1 MHILHD
7 SQYTVIFSLCV
18 GHLSLSPVGEVDPAF
33 FVTRRV
39 SKYCTERER
48 ERERG
53 RFVAMT
59 LVQTIALSELFE
71 TCSESV
77 LRATGETM
85 QGLTHQS
92 KQLKRADVGRAGNVG
107 CALMAV

>member
-1 MHILHD
+1 
-7 SQYTVIFSLCV
+7 
-18 GHLSLSPVGEVDPAF
+18 
-33 FVTRRV
+33 
-39 SKYCTERER
+39 
-48 ERERG
+48 
-53 RFVAMT
+53 MT